1 LVETVNTSFVSARK
15 EKLEKNTDNKKIK
28 GMRDYIK
35 KAGKFPYLLLGGR
48 IIN

>member
-1 LVETVNTSFVSARK
+1 LVETVNSSFVSDRK
-15 EKLEKNTDNKKIK
+15 EKLEKKINKQKTK

-35 KAGKFPYLLLGGR
+35 KAGKFPYLPLGGR

>member
-1 LVETVNTSFVSARK
+1 LVETVSSSLVSVRK
-15 EKLEKNTDNKKIK
+15 EKLGKSNNKKRKK
-28 GMRDYIK
+28 GMRNYIK